1 MSIVEFIQNNIP
13 TDDPAQAAISLGII
27 FLVCYDFYH
36 ILFSAALSHF
46 KK

>member
-1 MSIVEFIQNNIP
+1 MTIVEFLQNNLP
-13 TDDPAQAAISLGII
+13 VDDPALSAISLGII

-36 ILFSAALSHF
+36 ILFSAVLSHF